1 MGKKQGAEQC
11 MQKASSGVRNEG
23 DPIAG
28 VELLL
33 SANRNWMNKQKT
45 GGKHVLTEAG
55 DMTRR

>member
-1 MGKKQGAEQC
+1 
-11 MQKASSGVRNEG
+11 MQKASFRVRNEG

-55 DMTRR
+55 DMTPR